1 MLHMHFCCCV
11 DVTRSLCSCV
21 FPCSL
26 LEASLASFID
36 IGLFYRCK
44 SLCIDIDIGLFS
56 QILVSFHRYR
66 SFFVDLHLFHRYKSL
81 FIDRCKQTHAL
92 LRPHPG
98 SIFPHRPSH
107 LRQSSTVHGG
117 DLLGVKRTCRTWL
130 IPSTKL
136 ISGFQL
142 SRHIDGPRG
151 FGRGHLCGAKR
162 VASRPTYS
170 CKLCPH
176 LYLAP
181 KDYQCVCVCGHACA
195 CLRARECACAHSY
208 ICLCLCLCA
217 RVCVSVCA
225 H

>member
-1 MLHMHFCCCV
+1 VHAFCAPYFFGPLAV
-11 DVTRSLCSCV
+11 GA
-21 FPCSL
+21 FPPL
-26 LEASLASFID
+26 
-36 IGLFYRCK
+36 
-44 SLCIDIDIGLFS
+44 
-56 QILVSFHRYR
+56 
-66 SFFVDLHLFHRYKSL
+66 
-81 FIDRCKQTHAL
+81 L

-117 DLLGVKRTCRTWL
+117 DLLGVKRICRTWL

-170 CKLCPH
+170 CKFCPH

-181 KDYQCVCVCGHACA
+181 KDYTVCVCVW
-195 CLRARECACAHSY
+195 AR
-208 ICLCLCLCA
+208 LCVFACA
-217 RVCVSVCA
+217 RVCVCALLYLSVSMPLCA
-225 H
+225 CVRVCVRTECRFACQHLQLEVAAHRTLIARVLQQVMVPVAYDRETFITFQAQHQQKLRAGITYRARHATNDM